1 MIGALIGDL
10 AASTWE
16 QDKTLFYSDLVRS
29 SSQPSIYGL
38 TLMKAASLNIE
49 SIHNVPSVKMAETD
63 LFCYVGQWMMWN
75 IVSAWM
81 DKDVV
86 YDFNVSAIID
96 KAEMY
101 ARIFLIKLIKEL
113 RNGSSKSEAFHHVS
127 GFENLI
133 QGGQWKSDL
142 GKEHGYGYIL
152 VYLFRAWD
160 AFYRGFD
167 FTSCIHNAMQWPGD
181 KHLLGIL
188 TGAFADA
195 MYGCRFIMLKK
206 KYTGHIHGSKVI
218 NLPEAQTQ
226 HGIDKSLLDEMS
238 SISYNHRTFYS
249 KNNALTNV
257 EWHKWMTV
265 KNIFEEV
272 SFNDEEHRK
281 IMKSAPTHLDCR
293 YGFYLDDGWHYIYRS
308 YALIARFQMKEDDG
322 EWRITSWQLS
332 GERSYK
338 DSIMAFDCA
347 LYEGCKIVNQRIIE
361 LCRYTKSCKYFNGE
375 IDVPEKWKDTIQGK
389 FWYGEMMF
397 MTSLSDFKPWED
409 MVATW
414 LKDLKGEKKASF
426 EKYNDQQRVMICYI
440 ETLFTKWCPYDNMD
454 WIFEY

>member
-1 MIGALIGDL
+1 MLGALIGDL
-10 AASTWE
+10 AASTRE
-16 QDKTLFYSDLVRS
+16 QDKALFYSDLVGPN
-29 SSQPSIYGL
+29 SQPSIYGL

-49 SIHNVPSVKMAETD
+49 NIHTIPSVKMAEMD
-63 LFCYVGQWMMWN
+63 QFSYIGQWMMWN

-81 DKDVV
+81 DKDAV

-101 ARIFLIKLIKEL
+101 ARYFLINLIKEL

-127 GFENLI
+127 GFENFI
-133 QGGQWKSDL
+133 KGEKCKSHL
-142 GKEHGYGYIL
+142 GKEHGYGEIL
-152 VYLFRAWD
+152 VYLFMAWD

-167 FTSCIHNAMQWPGD
+167 FTSCILNAMQWPGD

-195 MYGCRFIMLKK
+195 MFGCKIMMLKK
-206 KYTGHIHGSKVI
+206 KYAALSQRSKTI
-218 NLPEAQTQ
+218 NLPEGITQ
-226 HGIDKSLLDEMS
+226 LGIDNSLLSEMS
-238 SISYNHRTFYS
+238 CISYNNRNFYP

-257 EWHKWMTV
+257 ERHKWMPV

-272 SFNDEEHRK
+272 SFSDEEHRK
-281 IMKSAPTHLDCR
+281 IMKSAPTHWDCR
-293 YGFYLDDGWHYIYRS
+293 YGFYLDDGWYYIYRS
-308 YALIARFQMKEDDG
+308 YSLIARFQMKEDDRV
-322 EWRITSWQLS
+322 WRITKWQLS
-332 GERSYK
+332 GEQNYK
-338 DSIMAFDCA
+338 NSIGAFECA

-375 IDVPEKWKDTIQGK
+375 IKVPEKWKDSFQGK
-389 FWYGEMMF
+389 CWHGEMMF

-409 MVATW
+409 MAATW
-414 LKDLKGEKKASF
+414 LKDLTGEKKASF
-426 EKYNDQQRVMICYI
+426 EKYSDQQRAIICYI
-440 ETLFTKWCPYDNMD
+440 ETLFTKWCPYDDMN